1 MTLSE
6 FEGLG
11 EPINFWRYFWKISQI
26 PRCSKR
32 EDLIRDYIIEEAKK
46 FGFEYKVDKIQN
58 VVIKIVANPF
68 LDDSKRVV
76 LQCHMDMVCEKNE
89 NVDHDFSKDPL
100 KLKIIDINGKKWI
113 TAEGTTL
120 GADNGVGIAYLLT
133 IMKLIHE
140 GKLKL
145 DSLNLDLLFTV
156 NEELGLKGAKE
167 IERHMIG
174 GKYMINLD
182 SEEDDKFTIGC
193 AGGLTMEIEGDIDFK
208 EIKNFG
214 PNLIPIQISIKG
226 LQGGHS
232 GTDINKGRANAI
244 KELTKILWNL
254 DKKHE
259 IWINTLKGGNLP
271 NAIPRE
277 ASAILFTKKSDF
289 NNIKETVQSIAKS
302 IKELYNGVEPD
313 LMVEFK
319 ELENYE
325 IQECFSPEFQKKL
338 LGFLHLVPN
347 GPIYNHPTLEN
358 LVHTSSNLAS
368 IKINNNKIEIIIS
381 QRSLN
386 EPEKQQIFE
395 KVKALLEFTG
405 LKLAITIRGEYPSWP
420 PDFRSTL
427 VSIAKSTYKELF
439 NEEVIIQAIHA
450 GLECAILREHF
461 PNMEM
466 ISIGPN
472 VIDGHSPDERL
483 EVQSVGKVWK
493 LLIRLLKN
501 LEKAN

>member
-1 MTLSE
+1 
-6 FEGLG
+6 
-11 EPINFWRYFWKISQI
+11 
-26 PRCSKR
+26 
-32 EDLIRDYIIEEAKK
+32 
-46 FGFEYKVDKIQN
+46 VDKIQN
-58 VVIKIVANPF
+58 VVIKIVANPS

-100 KLKIIDINGKKWI
+100 KLKVIEIQGKKWI

-133 IMKLIHE
+133 LMKLIHK

-167 IERHMIG
+167 IEHHMIG
-174 GKYMINLD
+174 GKYLINLD

-193 AGGLTMEIEGDIDFK
+193 AGGLTMKIKGDIDFK

-289 NNIKETVQSIAKS
+289 NNTKETVQSIAKS

-386 EPEKQQIFE
+386 EPEKHQIFE

-405 LKLAITIRGEYPSWP
+405 LKLAITIKGEYPSWP

-439 NEEVIIQAIHA
+439 NKEVIIQAIHA

>member
-26 PRCSKR
+26 PRC
-32 EDLIRDYIIEEAKK
+32 YIIEEAKK

-58 VVIKIVANPF
+58 VVIKIVANPS

-89 NVDHDFSKDPL
+89 NMDHDFSKDPL
-100 KLKIIDINGKKWI
+100 KLKIIEIQGKKWI

-140 GKLKL
+140 GKLKF
-145 DSLNLDLLFTV
+145 DTLNLDLLFTV

-167 IERHMIG
+167 IEHHMIG
-174 GKYMINLD
+174 GKYLINLD

-193 AGGLTMEIEGDIDFK
+193 AGGLTMKIEGDIDFK

-214 PNLIPIQISIKG
+214 PNLIPIQISIQG

-244 KELTKILWNL
+244 KELTKIVWNL
-254 DKKHE
+254 EKEFKIHVSS
-259 IWINTLKGGNLP
+259 LKGGNLP

-277 ASAILFTKKSDF
+277 ASAILHVEESDF
-289 NNIKETVQSIAKS
+289 ENIKEKVRLIENN
-302 IKELYNGVEPD
+302 IKELYNGIEPD
-313 LMVEFK
+313 LVVDFK
-319 ELENYE
+319 KLESHE
-325 IQECFSPEFQKKL
+325 IQECFSPDFQKKL
-338 LGFLHLVPN
+338 LSFLYLVPN
-347 GPIYNHPTLEN
+347 GPIHNHPTIKD

-368 IKINNNKIEIIIS
+368 IKPVNNKIEIIIS

-386 EPEKQQIFE
+386 EAEKHQIFE
-395 KVKALLEFTG
+395 KVKALLEVIE
-405 LKLAITIRGEYPSWP
+405 LKFDITIRGEYPSWP

-439 NEEVIIQAIHA
+439 NEEVTIQAIHA

-461 PNMEM
+461 PNIEM

-493 LLIRLLKN
+493 FLIKLLKN